1 MANKPPRERCL
12 VGSKGRREEKLEMR
26 GYRDNWHYV
35 IPIQSPWYER
45 LTPLWATGDL
55 IALVLELVGIVLWSV
70 SGPISL
76 IVAAIG
82 LGIRY
87 RWCDPVGKIGSY
99 PDHRDN
105 QDFRPRGVDGR
116 NG

>member
-1 MANKPPRERCL
+1 
-12 VGSKGRREEKLEMR
+12 MR

-82 LGIRY
+82 LGFAIVGVIRL
-87 RWCDPVGKIGSY
+87 VKL
-99 PDHRDN
+99 DHIQITETIRISDHVEVTVET
-105 QDFRPRGVDGR
+105 VDEDDECSSE
-116 NG
+116 